1 MFSLLLPLLGVL
13 TLSSG
18 RPTIHV
24 EPSQVHR
31 GHVVHVF
38 GKVPGCPAPDAVSL
52 LSGAFSHAKDFAG
65 VPVVFARVG
74 KGTSS
79 YSIDTRIPST
89 RKPGRYTVT
98 GRCGGGN
105 IGVQATLHVLR

>member
-13 TLSSG
+13 TLSTG

-31 GHVVHVF
+31 GHVVRVF
-38 GKVPGCPAPDAVSL
+38 GSVPGCRAPDEVSL

-65 VPVVFARVG
+65 VPVVYARVG
-74 KGTSS
+74 KGSR
-79 YSIDTRIPST
+79 YSIEARIPAT
-89 RKPGRYTVT
+89 RRPGRYLVT

-105 IGVQATLHVLR
+105 LGVQATLHVLR